1 MQKCRALTYARQ
13 GVSTLKINQL
23 NYIEVKEFSQMIKVG
38 NGEICINGT
47 WLEVLTDLVVLCD
60 HLKTNMM
67 KDGDVSEKEIDET
80 IINAVKIGLKGLSKK
95 EAHPDDMKNI
105 DWNADHVKKAVD
117 RLFDVLFGGVIKE
130 E

>member
-1 MQKCRALTYARQ
+1 
-13 GVSTLKINQL
+13 
-23 NYIEVKEFSQMIKVG
+23 MIKVG

-47 WLEVLTDLVVLCD
+47 GFELLTDLAVLCD
-60 HLKTNMM
+60 HLKRNMM
-67 KDGDVSEKEIDET
+67 KDGDVSEKEIDKA
-80 IINAVKIGLKGLSKK
+80 IINAVKIGLKGLPKK
-95 EAHPDDMKNI
+95 EAHPDDVKNV

>member
-1 MQKCRALTYARQ
+1 
-13 GVSTLKINQL
+13 
-23 NYIEVKEFSQMIKVG
+23 MIKVG

-60 HLKTNMM
+60 HLKRNMM